1 AWWGAAYLIGASSGA
16 IWRLGDQ
23 ISPPVPQ
30 GTANI
35 LLFVAVGMIWSAARL
50 FHGRRI
56 SWPGMF
62 AGAGAWLAACSAPDI
77 ANSPGYRVIVS
88 SLIVATYTFMIAA
101 ELWRERRKPLIKRWP
116 AIFVPMLHGAIF
128 LFPMALASLSFDLD
142 GSRNP
147 ATGWAAV
154 FAIEVVLYVVGA
166 AFIVL
171 VLAKDRAV
179 RAYKVAAATD
189 MLTGLL
195 NRRGFFESAADV
207 VSVSKSSKRPVSV
220 LAFDLD
226 HFKSINDNFGH
237 AMGDTMLQLFAS
249 VARKTMRSNDVI
261 GRLGGEEFVAV
272 LSGTHD
278 PKSQGVRAT
287 VSIGVACGTTDT
299 AIDQLITRADA
310 ALYRA
315 KANGRNRI
323 EFADE
328 APQGSRASAPV
339 VSLQAVRDRLTQSL
353 SDQPQPAPIVVRR
366 GS

>member
-1 AWWGAAYLIGASSGA
+1 
-16 IWRLGDQ
+16 
-23 ISPPVPQ
+23 
-30 GTANI
+30 
-35 LLFVAVGMIWSAARL
+35 M
-50 FHGRRI
+50 
-56 SWPGMF
+56 
-62 AGAGAWLAACSAPDI
+62 
-77 ANSPGYRVIVS
+77 
-88 SLIVATYTFMIAA
+88 
-101 ELWRERRKPLIKRWP
+101 
-116 AIFVPMLHGAIF
+116 
-128 LFPMALASLSFDLD
+128 
-142 GSRNP
+142 
-147 ATGWAAV
+147 
-154 FAIEVVLYVVGA
+154 
-166 AFIVL
+166 
-171 VLAKDRAV
+171 
-179 RAYKVAAATD
+179 
-189 MLTGLL
+189 
-195 NRRGFFESAADV
+195 
-207 VSVSKSSKRPVSV
+207 SV

-272 LSGTHD
+272 LSGTQAEAGIAAERVRAAFETATLD

-328 APQGSRASAPV
+328 AQQGPRASAPV
-339 VSLQAVRDRLTQSL
+339 VSLQTVRDRLTQSL